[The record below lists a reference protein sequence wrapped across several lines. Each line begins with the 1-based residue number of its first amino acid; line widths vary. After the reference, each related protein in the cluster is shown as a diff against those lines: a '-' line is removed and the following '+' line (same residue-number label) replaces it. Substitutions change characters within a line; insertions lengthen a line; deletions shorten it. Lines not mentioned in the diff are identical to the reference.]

1 MKAIGRRTM
10 MAGAGASLAMLG
22 GGRLFARG
30 RLPTGGRLALR
41 VPWPVSTVDP
51 HRVDDVAA
59 AIFGEALFDTLYARD
74 EAGNI
79 VPSLAEGDPE
89 PDKDGLRVRVRAGI
103 VSAYGKPIDAR
114 EVVNSLR
121 RARSNSGGGWLADS
135 PFPTRIDQLTVRFAT
150 KDPLKLT
157 QTLSSPLVAIVPLSF
172 TPERPDGTGPFRAE
186 RRGDTLALLRNP
198 RAARGPALLDE
209 IIVRAAPDLAGSL
222 RAFESGADDI
232 GWLGSGLHEPRPGA
246 KSFDL
251 GPVAWAILRS
261 GREGA
266 AWDTPGLT
274 QRIAD
279 GIPHSRLSYLG
290 LGAAWSP
297 EREEGW
303 GGPAS
308 ELLVR
313 EDAPWLV
320 ELARAVS
327 ATLSRPG
334 HDLTVRPISA
344 AELATRRA
352 QRSFALA
359 VDVTRPVAP
368 GALGALVGLAAA
380 DRPASAVDIV
390 RHPPRLGN
398 VSPRTLTRTM
408 RVGILG
414 EVRIFGSRV
423 ADLAL
428 ASSTRGPGWDLGLAT
443 RSRR

>member
-1 MKAIGRRTM
+1 MKAIARRTM
-10 MAGAGASLAMLG
+10 MAGMGATFALLARE
-22 GGRLFARG
+22 RLWARG

-41 VPWPVSTVDP
+41 VPWPVFTVDP
-51 HRVDDVAA
+51 HRIDDVAA

-74 EAGNI
+74 DSGNI

-89 PDKDGLRVRVRAGI
+89 PDKDGFRVRVRAGV

-114 EVVNSLR
+114 EVINSLR
-121 RARSNSGGGWLADS
+121 RARTNSGAGWLADA
-135 PFPTRIDQLTVRFAT
+135 PLPTRVDQLTVRFAT

-157 QTLSSPLVAIVPLSF
+157 QTLSSPIVAIVPLSF

-186 RRGDTLALLRNP
+186 RRGDALVLSRNP
-198 RAARGPALLDE
+198 RSSRGPALLDE
-209 IIVRAAPDLAGSL
+209 VVVRAAPDLAASL
-222 RAFESGADDI
+222 RAFESGTDDV

-246 KSFDL
+246 KAFDL

-290 LGAAWSP
+290 LGAPWPS

-303 GGPAS
+303 GGPSS

-344 AELATRRA
+344 AELANRRA

-368 GALGALVGLAAA
+368 GALGALVGLATA
-380 DRPASAVDIV
+380 DRPASAVDLV

-414 EVRIFGSRV
+414 EIRIFGSRV
-423 ADLAL
+423 SDLTL
-428 ASSTRGPGWDLGLAT
+428 VPSTRGSGWDLGLTT